1 VVRVTSLLFFAL
13 LVVLEAFGKVL
24 VDGEIDGFVV
34 GLGVFVEQLGPL
46 CWRLFGRRSGL
57 VLHLARHV
65 GEDVVIDEKQ
75 DGAAADGDMELFDR
89 VYKDF

>member
-1 VVRVTSLLFFAL
+1 VVRDTSLLLFAL
-13 LVVLEAFGKVL
+13 LVVLEAFSKVL

-34 GLGVFVEQLGPL
+34 RLGVFVKQLGTL

-65 GEDVVIDEKQ
+65 GEGVVIDEKQ
-75 DGAAADGDMELFDR
+75 D
-89 VYKDF
+89 